1 MALDPPPLP
10 PFRPFTLAR
19 EVEGRGGMGRCTTFW
34 PTHSR
39 PSPSLD
45 DDIGPL
51 DLFTYDVHKVFGF
64 FTPPPPPPVTVP
76 SVLLSHFGLSPHRVT
91 VRTTSCV
98 NGPSLLVCARAA

>member
-1 MALDPPPLP
+1 MALDPPL

-19 EVEGRGGMGRCTTFW
+19 EVEGGGMGRCTTFW

-51 DLFTYDVHKVFGF
+51 GLFTYDVRKTFGF
-64 FTPPPPPPVTVP
+64 FDPIP
-76 SVLLSHFGLSPHRVT
+76 SPTRHCPIHAPYQSPLQCGRLHV
-91 VRTTSCV
+91 
-98 NGPSLLVCARAA
+98 